1 MMRPKRSWWQIPLWS
16 PRHLL
21 ATSAVGIAALFLV
34 GQLQDSS
41 GATTTEATTAPTSAS
56 SPTTTSPSPSVAA
69 PSSPAEVA
77 EASPATPA
85 RTVEPATGVDAAE
98 AFVEAWSRRYD
109 PPDKWRSAVTNLS
122 TPEFAKFLGKTNP
135 HSVPATR
142 SLGHAKVL
150 SKSNGSRRVQVST
163 DSGPVAVT
171 VKQSDGEW
179 RVAGIEPVNTGR

>member
-1 MMRPKRSWWQIPLWS
+1 MRQKRSWWQIPLWS

-41 GATTTEATTAPTSAS
+41 GATPTEAATAPTAVS
-56 SPTTTSPSPSVAA
+56 SPTTTSSSPSAA
-69 PSSPAEVA
+69 VPSSPAVVA
-77 EASPATPA
+77 EAPTATPEKTA
-85 RTVEPATGVDAAE
+85 EPSTGVEAAE

-109 PPDKWRSAVTNLS
+109 PPEKWRSAVTDLS
-122 TPEFAKFLGKTNP
+122 IPEFAKLLRQTDP

-142 SLGHAKVL
+142 SLGHAEIL
-150 SKSNGSRRVQVST
+150 SKSKGSRRVQVST

-171 VKQSDGEW
+171 VKQAGGQW

>member
-1 MMRPKRSWWQIPLWS
+1 MKHPKRSWWQIPLWS
-16 PRHLL
+16 PGHLL
-21 ATSAVGIAALFLV
+21 ATCAVGIAALFLV
-34 GQLQDSS
+34 GQLQESS
-41 GATTTEATTAPTSAS
+41 GATPTEATTAPTAAS
-56 SPTTTSPSPSVAA
+56 SPTTPSSSPSTAE
-69 PSSPAEVA
+69 PSSLALVAEV
-77 EASPATPA
+77 PTATPEKTA
-85 RTVEPATGVDAAE
+85 EPSSGVDAAE

-122 TPEFAKFLGKTNP
+122 TPEFAKLLGKTNP

-142 SLGHAKVL
+142 SLGHAKIL
-150 SKSNGSRRVQVST
+150 NKSKGSRWVQVST